1 MKVLMVG
8 AGAVGGYFGARLVK
22 AGADCSFL
30 LRPRTLA
37 AVKQK
42 GLTIHSVDQSFTVHP
57 VASSNPRDLPKA
69 DLVILSVK
77 RYDLDEVIEQLRP
90 DFFAN
95 TTVLTLQNGVDAETR
110 ILELVPNARL
120 FGGVAYIYAKIAEPG
135 VIEHYK
141 RGSVSIGTWRQTT
154 ASEPPQEEEPATQ
167 AGTAKGT
174 FAKLGEML
182 RQTTRVTAPGETMT
196 AGANLATIKALF
208 DRAGIPCQI
217 VEDIRRAKWEKM
229 CWNVAFN
236 PLTVLLN
243 DRVSKALAH
252 PEMHAMI
259 KLLVGEAVAVARAE
273 GVELDSDIVDKV
285 VQWSEEIR
293 DIHTSMYD
301 DWKAGRRTEIDFLNG
316 YLVGRGRGLGIP
328 TPVNEAV
335 CALIKTITEPAPLG
349 PALLRID
356 GAVIQPLVF
365 DLDALSRLPASEQV
379 PDVSVEDPRVRG
391 QGVRIRALLNV
402 ATCKIGADHV
412 TFHSADGQY
421 AASLHFQEAAESGV
435 LIYKLDGRPLR
446 REEGGPFR
454 LITPSLGDWCA
465 SVKGVTRIEF
475 TVGPG
480 KDTRPESRHA

>member
-1 MKVLMVG
+1 MKVLIVG
-8 AGAVGGYFGARLVK
+8 AGAVGGYFGARLVR
-22 AGADCSFL
+22 AGVDCVFL

-42 GLTIHSVDQSFTVHP
+42 GLTVHSVDESFTVHP
-57 VASSNPRDLPKA
+57 VASSDPRALPKA
-69 DLVILSVK
+69 SLVILSVK

-90 DFFAN
+90 IHFAN
-95 TTVLTLQNGVDAETR
+95 ATVLTLQNGVDAEAR
-110 ILELVPNARL
+110 ILELMPNAQL
-120 FGGVAYIYAKIAEPG
+120 VGGVAYIYARIAEPG

-141 RGSVSIGTWRQTT
+141 RGSVAIGAWRQT
-154 ASEPPQEEEPATQ
+154 AVPGPPQKEEPEIQSAPV
-167 AGTAKGT
+167 KGP

-182 RQTTRVTAPGETMT
+182 RQTDRVTPPVEPTPR
-196 AGANLATIKALF
+196 GATLADIKVLF
-208 DRAGIPCQI
+208 DQAGIPCQV
-217 VEDIRRAKWEKM
+217 VEDIQRTKWEKM

-252 PEMHAMI
+252 PEMRAMI
-259 KLLVGEAVAVARAE
+259 KLLLKEAVSVARAD
-273 GVELDSDIVDKV
+273 GVELEPDIVDKV

-316 YLVGRGRGLGIP
+316 YLVRRGRELGVP

-335 CALIKTITEPAPLG
+335 RALIKTITEPAPLG
-349 PALLRID
+349 SALLWIE

-365 DLDALSRLPASEQV
+365 DLDALSKLPASDQV
-379 PDVSVEDPRVRG
+379 RDVSVEDPRVRG

-402 ATCKIGADHV
+402 ATCQIGADHV

-421 AASLHFQEAAESGV
+421 SASLHLKEASESGI
-435 LIYKLDGRPLR
+435 LIYKLDGRPLP

-454 LITPSLGDWCA
+454 LITPSLGDWGA
-465 SVKGVTRIEF
+465 SVKGLTRIEF

-480 KDTRPESRHA
+480 KDTRPAVL

>member
-22 AGADCSFL
+22 AGVDCALL
-30 LRPRTLA
+30 LRSRTLA

-42 GLTIHSVDQSFTVHP
+42 GLTIHSVDESFTVHP
-57 VASSNPRDLPKA
+57 VASSDPRALPKA
-69 DLVILSVK
+69 SLVILSVK

-90 DFFAN
+90 VHFAN
-95 TTVLTLQNGVDAETR
+95 ATVLTLQNGVDSEAR
-110 ILELVPNARL
+110 ILELVPDARVV
-120 FGGVAYIYAKIAEPG
+120 GGVAYMYAKIAEPG

-141 RGSVSIGTWRQTT
+141 RGSVAIGAWLQT
-154 ASEPPQEEEPATQ
+154 AVPSPPQKEEPEIQSVPT
-167 AGTAKGT
+167 KGP

-182 RQTTRVTAPGETMT
+182 RQTGRATAPVEPTPR
-196 AGANLATIKALF
+196 GATLADIKVLF
-208 DRAGIPCQI
+208 DQAGIPCEV
-217 VEDIRRAKWEKM
+217 VEDIRRTKWEKM

-252 PEMHAMI
+252 PEMRALI
-259 KLLVGEAVAVARAE
+259 KLLVREAVAVARAE
-273 GVELDSDIVDKV
+273 GVELDLDVADKV
-285 VQWSEEIR
+285 VQSSEEIR

-316 YLVGRGRGLGIP
+316 YLVRRGRELGVP
-328 TPVNEAV
+328 TLVNEAV
-335 CALIKTITEPAPLG
+335 CALIKAITELAPLG
-349 PALLRID
+349 SALLRID

-365 DLDALSRLPASEQV
+365 DLDALSKLPASDQV
-379 PDVSVEDPRVRG
+379 PDVSFEDPRVRG
-391 QGVRIRALLNV
+391 QGVRIRALLKA

-421 AASLHFQEAAESGV
+421 AASLHLKEAAESGI
-435 LIYKLDGRPLR
+435 LLYKLDGRSLR
-446 REEGGPFR
+446 GEEGGPFR
-454 LITPSLGDWCA
+454 LITPSLGDWGT
-465 SVKGVTRIEF
+465 SVKGLTRIEF

-480 KDTRPESRHA
+480 KDTRPAVS

>member
-8 AGAVGGYFGARLVK
+8 AGSVGGYFGARLVK
-22 AGADCSFL
+22 AGVDCAFL

-37 AVKQK
+37 AVKQR
-42 GLTIHSVDQSFTVHP
+42 GLTVHSVDQSFTVHP

-90 DFFAN
+90 VLFAH
-95 TTVLTLQNGVDAETR
+95 TTVLTLQNGVDAEAR

-141 RGSVSIGTWRQTT
+141 RGSVAIGTWRQT
-154 ASEPPQEEEPATQ
+154 AVPELPQKEEPDIQ
-167 AGTAKGT
+167 AAPAKGT

-182 RQTTRVTAPGETMT
+182 RQTTNVTAPREPTPV
-196 AGANLATIKALF
+196 GANLATIKALF
-208 DRAGIPCQI
+208 DQAGITCEV
-217 VEDIRRAKWEKM
+217 VEDIGRTKWEKM

-243 DRVSKALAH
+243 DRVSKALTH

-259 KLLVGEAVAVARAE
+259 KLLVGEAVAVAQAE
-273 GVELDSDIVDKV
+273 GVELDPDIADKV
-285 VQWSEEIR
+285 VQWSQEIR

-316 YLVGRGRGLGIP
+316 YLVRRGRELGVP
-328 TPVNEAV
+328 VPVNEAV
-335 CALIKTITEPAPLG
+335 CALIKTITEPAQMG
-349 PALLRID
+349 PALLRLD

-365 DLDALSRLPASEQV
+365 DVDALCKLPASEQV

-412 TFHSADGQY
+412 TFHSADGPY
-421 AASLHFQEAAESGV
+421 AASLHLKEAAESGI

-480 KDTRPESRHA
+480 KDTRPEASHA

>member
-8 AGAVGGYFGARLVK
+8 AGAVGGYFGARLVE
-22 AGADCSFL
+22 AGVDCAFL
-30 LRPRTLA
+30 LRPKTLA
-37 AVKQK
+37 AVKQR
-42 GLTIHSVDQSFTVHP
+42 GVTVHSVDRSFTVHP
-57 VASSNPRDLPKA
+57 VASSDPRDLPKA

-77 RYDLDEVIEQLRP
+77 RYDLDEVIEQIRP
-90 DFFAN
+90 VLFTN
-95 TTVLTLQNGVDAETR
+95 TTVLTLQNGVDAEAR

-120 FGGVAYIYAKIAEPG
+120 FGGVAYTYAKIAEPG

-141 RGSVSIGTWRQTT
+141 RGSVAIGAWGQTVAT
-154 ASEPPQEEEPATQ
+154 ERPQKEIPDIQATPV
-167 AGTAKGT
+167 KGT

-182 RQTTRVTAPGETMT
+182 RQTARVTAPDVPAT
-196 AGANLATIKALF
+196 AAANLATIKALF
-208 DRAGIPCQI
+208 DQASIPCQV
-217 VEDIRRAKWEKM
+217 VEDIRRTKWEKM
-229 CWNVAFN
+229 CWNVTFN

-259 KLLVGEAVAVARAE
+259 KLLVGEAVAVAQAE
-273 GVELDSDIVDKV
+273 GVELDPDIAEKV
-285 VQWSEEIR
+285 VQWSQEIR

-316 YLVGRGRGLGIP
+316 YLVRRGRELNVP
-328 TPVNEAV
+328 APANEAV
-335 CALIKTITEPAPLG
+335 YALIKTITEPAPLG
-349 PALLRID
+349 PTPLRID
-356 GAVIQPLVF
+356 GAVIQSLVF
-365 DLDALSRLPASEQV
+365 DLDTLAKLPASEQV

-421 AASLHFQEAAESGV
+421 AASLHLKEAAESGILV
-435 LIYKLDGRPLR
+435 YKLDGRPLL

-465 SVKGVTRIEF
+465 SVKSVTRIEF

-480 KDTRPESRHA
+480 KDTRPEGSHA

>member
-1 MKVLMVG
+1 MKVLIVG
-8 AGAVGGYFGARLVK
+8 AGAVGGYFGARLVR
-22 AGADCSFL
+22 AGVDCMFL

-42 GLTIHSVDQSFTVHP
+42 GLTVHSVDESFTVHP
-57 VASSNPRDLPKA
+57 AAGSDARALSKAS
-69 DLVILSVK
+69 LVILSVK

-90 DFFAN
+90 VHFAN
-95 TTVLTLQNGVDAETR
+95 ATVLTLQNGVDAETR
-110 ILELVPNARL
+110 ILELVPNAQL
-120 FGGVAYIYAKIAEPG
+120 VGGVAYIYARIAEPG

-141 RGSVSIGTWRQTT
+141 RGSVAIGTWLQT
-154 ASEPPQEEEPATQ
+154 AVPGSPQKEEPEIQSAS
-167 AGTAKGT
+167 AKGP

-182 RQTTRVTAPGETMT
+182 RQTDRVTTPVAPTPR
-196 AGANLATIKALF
+196 GATLADIKVLF
-208 DRAGIPCQI
+208 DQAGIPCEV
-217 VEDIRRAKWEKM
+217 VEDIRRTKWEKM

-252 PEMHAMI
+252 PEMRAMI
-259 KLLVGEAVAVARAE
+259 KLLLKEAVSVARAD
-273 GVELDSDIVDKV
+273 GMELEPDIADKV

-316 YLVGRGRGLGIP
+316 YLVRRGRELGVP

-335 CALIKTITEPAPLG
+335 RALIKTITEPAPLG
-349 PALLRID
+349 SALLWIE
-356 GAVIQPLVF
+356 GAVMQSLVF
-365 DLDALSRLPASEQV
+365 DLDALSKLPVSDQV
-379 PDVSVEDPRVRG
+379 RDVSVEDPRVRG

-402 ATCKIGADHV
+402 ATCQIGADHV

-421 AASLHFQEAAESGV
+421 SASLHLKEASESGI
-435 LIYKLDGRPLR
+435 LIYKLDGRPLS

-454 LITPSLGDWCA
+454 LVTPSLGDWGA
-465 SVKGVTRIEF
+465 SVKGLARIEF

-480 KDTRPESRHA
+480 KDTRPAVL